1 MERESSQRFNTMK
14 PRQDTKFPSLYYCH
28 KCCKKHETKA
38 FTCSCGFVRTGHERL
53 RLEDRE
59 MIQLAWKRGRD
70 EAWISSRFNV
80 SNKQARAWLPISLK
94 KKRLRVM

>member
-1 MERESSQRFNTMK
+1 MK
-14 PRQDTKFPSLYYCH
+14 PRTYTPSFSIYYCH

-80 SNKQARAWLPISLK
+80 SNKQARQWMPRGMK
-94 KKRLRVM
+94 PQRLRVM

>member
-1 MERESSQRFNTMK
+1 MCHFDMTKRYDK
-14 PRQDTKFPSLYYCH
+14 PILSLYYCH

-38 FTCSCGFVRTGHERL
+38 FRCACGFVRTGSERL
-53 RLEDRE
+53 RMEDRE

-80 SNKQARAWLPISLK
+80 SNKQARAWKPRSLK
-94 KKRLRVM
+94 PQRLRVM